1 MLRALNKDQAHFV
14 ALLAK
19 VARMQRDKLLGNVSE
34 EDLVGTKS
42 SRGEHNP
49 TVLLGFEPL
58 PPDAE
63 QLTALREAI
72 SSLTPEGRAEL
83 HALMRVG
90 QGDLAAQDWDRG
102 LDEAALL
109 GEQAVALLD
118 DPDLHDHLTAK
129 FTNKDEPARWPSGA
143 PSRPSPNFREFLWA
157 KARFCAGS
165 RGFVAKL

>member
-90 QGDLAAQDWDRG
+90 QGDLAAQDWDRE
-102 LDEAALL
+102 LEEAALL
-109 GEQAVALLD
+109 GEQAVGALLD
-118 DPDLHDHLTAK
+118 DPDLHDHLV
-129 FTNKDEPARWPSGA
+129 
-143 PSRPSPNFREFLWA
+143 
-157 KARFCAGS
+157 KALYETKEA
-165 RGFVAKL
+165 